1 MHRFHQF
8 LVIPLDLN
16 RAGAFVSDVSLME
29 KKVMRTK
36 NPNRRVLWAGLLL
49 ILAAF
54 TATAQE
60 FRGSLAGKITDPNG
74 AVVPGSKV
82 EIKNTETGIVSTVNT
97 GDDGAYSFPLLPPG
111 KYQLTVTRENFN
123 TAVRDGIEVRVAD
136 RLTLDVQLEIG
147 VTAMVTTVASA
158 LTLDTGTVNTG
169 TVVTGKQISEL
180 PLTEGTAY
188 QLATLAPGIAYTGN
202 PLFTGPTSNGNLAA
216 FRSNGATG
224 ANQIT
229 LDGSPNYAFDGGV
242 GFSPPSDAVQE
253 FKVQTNAFDAQQGYS
268 AGATVNVAVKSGT
281 NDIHGSAW
289 YFNRDRSRT
298 ANNFF
303 GNRSNQ
309 DRPIRTYHRFGGVIS
324 GPVVL
329 PGYNGKD
336 RTFFFASYER
346 LKDNIAEPQIF
357 TVPTDAMRRGDFSAL
372 IVNRNNINDG
382 ANTVIFNPFSG
393 TQSGSNVV
401 RTSFG
406 CPTSGAVPVNSTC
419 NIIPSN
425 LINPVAANLVK
436 FYPLPNIAGVGNGTQ
451 NNFFSN
457 QLRHQDYRGWL
468 ARIDHRLTANQS
480 IFGKYYHSF
489 NPEDRQDWAGVVNNF
504 PITQGFEYR
513 TNDGGNID
521 YTNAFNSNM
530 VFDIRVSL
538 NRFVQERRP
547 AELFDPAQLGFA
559 PASLAAMRGYQYFP
573 RIMIRN
579 LDATRPIRSTLGS
592 TRSDWNEGRVRPF
605 YMGSVQPTLTHVV
618 DNHTMKYGYD
628 FRVVRENFST
638 DAYKGGQFFFDGTF
652 TAPASNS
659 SSTLRNVF
667 GRDVAAFLLGIPTT
681 GSGGNASQ
689 IDNSINY
696 SVQSLYHG
704 FFFQD
709 DWRVSKNLTL
719 NLGLRYDLE
728 QGLTERYNRILRGF
742 DLGTP
747 SPINNQVRAAYT
759 TAFNANPGNFVVAPA
774 DFRVLGGYTFANDN
788 NRNVWEADRS
798 NFQPRIGASYSLN
811 EKTVVRAGFGMF
823 MAPFMI
829 ETPQQ
834 IGFAGTTPFVPSNN
848 NGLTFVATLTN
859 PFPQGLA
866 GVQPSFGSSLGL
878 LTGIGADVA
887 SSDAPIIGLLRK
899 NSKFA
904 RIVFGIQRE
913 LPGQIVVEANYIHA
927 NGYDLPVSRN
937 LNFVPRQFLGDTPAT
952 DTAANTFLSATIPN
966 PFRNL
971 VPGGSAFNTATT
983 ITRAQSML
991 AFPQF
996 TNLWTQE
1003 YNGTNR
1009 YNSLQVQVNKRFAT
1023 DLTLTST
1030 YTYSNLREKVNYLN
1044 PSDTL
1049 LEDRI
1054 SPFDRPHRFTFAG
1067 VYQLPIGRGR
1077 AWGNDMNRALNAVIG
1092 GWQLNGTYEWQSGEP
1107 FVLTAAN
1114 LYFPGDP
1121 STMTSRL
1128 GDGDGQGGKFGIDR
1142 SAFNAPGLV
1151 ALTGFGIRNVPT
1163 TLDNLRNQPFSV
1175 ANLSLTKNFNFGETK
1190 RLQIR
1195 AEALNAFNHP
1205 YFGAGIG
1212 LNPGTA
1218 AAPNAAFGIVTTQRN
1233 NPRDIQI
1240 GAKFVF

>member
-1 MHRFHQF
+1 MTT
-8 LVIPLDLN
+8 
-16 RAGAFVSDVSLME
+16 A
-29 KKVMRTK
+29 
-36 NPNRRVLWAGLLL
+36 NPNVRVFWAGLLL

-60 FRGSLAGKITDPNG
+60 FRGLVAGKITDPNA

-82 EIKNTETGIVSTVNT
+82 EIKNIETGIVSTVMT
-97 GDDGAYSFPLLPPG
+97 GEDGAYSFPLLPPG
-111 KYQLTVTRENFN
+111 KYQLTVTKENFN

-147 VTAMVTTVASA
+147 VTAMVTTVASG
-158 LTLDTGTVNTG
+158 LTLETGMVNTG

-216 FRSNGATG
+216 FKSNGATG

-253 FKVQTNAFDAQQGYS
+253 FKVQTNTFDAQQGYS
-268 AGATVNVAVKSGT
+268 AGATVNVAVKSGS
-281 NDIHGSAW
+281 NDLHGSAW

-298 ANNFF
+298 ANNFI
-303 GNRSNQ
+303 GNRANQ
-309 DRPIRTYHRFGGVIS
+309 ARPIRTYHRFGGVFS

-329 PGYNGKD
+329 PKFNGHD
-336 RTFFFASYER
+336 RTFFFVSYER
-346 LKDNIAEPQIF
+346 LRDNIAEPQIF
-357 TVPTDAMRRGDFSAL
+357 TVPTEAMRRGDFSAL
-372 IVNRNNINDG
+372 IVNRNNIANA

-393 TQSGSNVV
+393 VQSGSNVV

-406 CPTSGAVPVNSTC
+406 CPTSGALAANSTC
-419 NIIPSN
+419 NMIPSN
-425 LINPVAANLVK
+425 LINPVAANLIK
-436 FYPLPNIAGVGNGTQ
+436 YYPLPNIEGVANGTQ
-451 NNFFSN
+451 NNYFSN
-457 QLRHQDYRGWL
+457 QIRHQDYRGWL
-468 ARIDHRLTANQS
+468 TRIDHRISTNQS

-489 NPEDRQDWAGVVNNF
+489 NPEDRQDWAGEVNGF
-504 PITQGFEYR
+504 PITRGFEYR
-513 TNDGGNID
+513 TNDGGNLD
-521 YTNAFNSNM
+521 YTNAMTPNM
-530 VFDIRVSL
+530 VFDIRVSM

-547 AELFDPAQLGFA
+547 AELFDPATLGFA
-559 PASLAAMRGYQYFP
+559 AASSQAMRGYQYLP

-592 TRSDWNEGRVRPF
+592 TRSDWNEGRIRPF

-618 DNHTMKYGYD
+618 DNHSLRYGYD
-628 FRVVRENFST
+628 LRILRENFST

-696 SVQSLYHG
+696 SVQSIYHG
-704 FFFQD
+704 FFIQD
-709 DWRVSKNLTL
+709 DWRFSKKLTL
-719 NLGLRYDLE
+719 NLGLRYDIE
-728 QGLTERYNRILRGF
+728 QGLTERFNRILRGF

-747 SPINNQVRAAYT
+747 SPIEAQVRAAYT
-759 TAFNANPGNFVVAPA
+759 TSFNANPANFVVPPSQ
-774 DFRVLGGYTFANDN
+774 FHVLGGYTFANEN

-798 NFQPRIGASYSLN
+798 NIQPRVGASYQLN
-811 EKTVVRAGFGMF
+811 EKTVVRAGFGVF
-823 MAPFMI
+823 MAPFQI
-829 ETPQQ
+829 QTPQQ

-859 PFPQGLA
+859 PFPSGLS

-887 SSDAPIIGLLRK
+887 AQEAPIIGLLRK
-899 NSKFA
+899 NSKFV
-904 RIVFGIQRE
+904 RVVVGIQRE
-913 LPGQIVVEANYIHA
+913 LPGQIVVEANFIRA
-927 NGYDLPVSRN
+927 NGYNLPVSKN
-937 LNFVPRQFLGDTPAT
+937 LDFVPRQFLGDNPTT
-952 DTAANTFLSATIPN
+952 DAAANTFLSATIPN

-971 VPGGSAFNTATT
+971 VPGGSPFNTAQT
-983 ITRAQSML
+983 ITRAQSLL

-996 TNLWTQE
+996 TNLWVQQ
-1003 YNGTNR
+1003 YNGSNR
-1009 YNSLQVQVNKRFAT
+1009 YTSLQLQINKRFAT
-1023 DLTLTST
+1023 GVTMNAT
-1030 YTYSNLREKVNYLN
+1030 YTYSNLREKVGYLN
-1044 PSDTL
+1044 PIDTV

-1054 SPFDRPHRFTFAG
+1054 SEFDRPHRFTFAG
-1067 VYQLPIGRGR
+1067 VYELPIGRGR
-1077 AWGNDMNRALNAVIG
+1077 LVGNNMHRLLDAFIG

-1107 FVLTAAN
+1107 FLLTNN
-1114 LYFPGDP
+1114 LYFPGDV
-1121 STMTSRL
+1121 STIVSRL
-1128 GDGDGQGGKFGIDR
+1128 GEGDGQGGKFGIDR
-1142 SAFNAPGLV
+1142 SAIDAPGLV
-1151 ALTGFGIRNVPT
+1151 TLTAFGIRNVPT
-1163 TLDNLRNQPFSV
+1163 TLDNLRNQPYSV
-1175 ANLSLTKNFNFGETK
+1175 ANLSITKNFRMGET
-1190 RLQIR
+1190 RTFQIR

-1205 YFGAGIG
+1205 YFGAGMG

-1218 AAPNAAFGIVTTQRN
+1218 AAPNNAFGLVTTQRN
-1233 NPRDIQI
+1233 NPRDIQF

>member
-1 MHRFHQF
+1 MNIAH
-8 LVIPLDLN
+8 PN
-16 RAGAFVSDVSLME
+16 ARAF
-29 KKVMRTK
+29 
-36 NPNRRVLWAGLLL
+36 WAGLLL
-49 ILAAF
+49 LAFAF

-60 FRGSLAGKITDPNG
+60 FRGQLAGKITDPNG
-74 AVVPGSKV
+74 AVIPGSKV
-82 EIKNTETGIVSTVNT
+82 EIKNIQTGIVSTAMT
-97 GDDGAYSFPLLPPG
+97 GDDGSYSFQLLPPG
-111 KYQLTVTRENFN
+111 KYQLTVTKENFN

-136 RLTLDVQLEIG
+136 RLTLDVQMEIG
-147 VTAMVTTVASA
+147 VTAMVTTIASG
-158 LTLDTGTVNTG
+158 LTLETGMVNTG

-253 FKVQTNAFDAQQGYS
+253 FKVQTNTFDAQQGYS

-281 NDIHGSAW
+281 NNLHGSAW

-303 GNRSNQ
+303 GNAASQ
-309 DRPIRTYHRFGGVIS
+309 ARPIRTYHRFGGVFS

-329 PGYNGKD
+329 PKFNGRD
-336 RTFFFASYER
+336 RTFFFVSYER
-346 LKDNIAEPQIF
+346 LRDNVAEPQVF
-357 TVPTDAMRRGDFSAL
+357 TVPTEAMRRGDFSAL
-372 IVNRNNINDG
+372 IVNRNNIAAS

-393 TQSGSNVV
+393 VQSGSNVV

-406 CPTSGAVPVNSTC
+406 CPTSGAVAANSTC

-436 FYPLPNIAGVGNGTQ
+436 YYPLPNITGVASGTQ
-451 NNFFSN
+451 NNYFSN

-468 ARIDHRLTANQS
+468 TRIDHRISSTQS
-480 IFGKYYHSF
+480 IFAKYYHSF
-489 NPEDRQDWAGVVNNF
+489 NPEDRQDWAGVVNDF
-504 PITQGFEYR
+504 PITRGFEFR

-521 YTNAFNSNM
+521 YTNAFSSNT
-530 VFDIRVSL
+530 VFDIRMSL

-547 AELFDPAQLGFA
+547 AEPFDPATLGFA
-559 PASLAAMRGYQYFP
+559 PASLAAMRGYQYLP

-579 LDATRPIRSTLGS
+579 LDATRPIRSTLGA
-592 TRSDWNEGRVRPF
+592 TRSDWNEGRIRPF
-605 YMGSVQPTLTHVV
+605 YMGSIQPTLTQVI
-618 DNHTMKYGYD
+618 DNHSLRYGYD
-628 FRVVRENFST
+628 LRILRENFST

-667 GRDVAAFLLGIPTT
+667 GRDLAAFMLGIPTT

-696 SVQSLYHG
+696 SVQSIYHG
-704 FFFQD
+704 FFIQD
-709 DWRVSKNLTL
+709 DWRMTKKLTL
-719 NLGLRYDLE
+719 NLGLRYDIE
-728 QGLTERYNRILRGF
+728 QGLTERYDRILRGF

-747 SPINNQVRAAYT
+747 SPIEAQVRAAYT
-759 TAFNANPGNFVVAPA
+759 TSFNANPANFVVAPA
-774 DFRVLGGYTFANDN
+774 DFHVIGGYTFANGD

-798 NFQPRIGASYSLN
+798 NIQPRVGASYQLN
-811 EKTVVRAGFGMF
+811 EKTVLRAGFGVF
-823 MAPFMI
+823 MAPFQI

-859 PFPQGLA
+859 PYPNGLN
-866 GVQPSFGSSLGL
+866 GLQPSFGSGLGL

-887 SSDAPIIGLLRK
+887 ADTAPIIGLLRK
-899 NSKFA
+899 NSKFV
-904 RIVFGIQRE
+904 RVVVGIQRE
-913 LPGQIVVEANYIHA
+913 LPGQIVVEANFIRA
-927 NGYDLPVSRN
+927 NGYDLAVSKN
-937 LNFVPRQFLGDTPAT
+937 LNFVARQFLGDTPAT
-952 DTAANTFLSATIPN
+952 DAAANTFLTATIPN

-971 VPGGSAFNTATT
+971 VPGGSPFNTAST

-1003 YNGTNR
+1003 YNGSNR
-1009 YNSLQVQVNKRFAT
+1009 YNSLQLQINKRFAT
-1023 DLTLTST
+1023 GVTMNAT
-1030 YTYSNLREKVNYLN
+1030 YTYSNLREKVGYLN
-1044 PSDTL
+1044 PTDTV

-1054 SPFDRPHRFTFAG
+1054 SQFDRPHRFTFAG
-1067 VYQLPIGRGR
+1067 VYELPIGRGR
-1077 AWGNDMNRALNAVIG
+1077 LVGNSMNRVLDAFIG
-1092 GWQLNGTYEWQSGEP
+1092 GWQVNGTYEWQSGEP
-1107 FVLTAAN
+1107 FLLTNN
-1114 LYFPGDP
+1114 LYFPGDV
-1121 STMTSRL
+1121 STITSRL

-1142 SAFNAPGLV
+1142 SAIDAPGLV
-1151 ALTGFGIRNVPT
+1151 TLTAFGIRNVPT
-1163 TLDNLRNQPFSV
+1163 TLDNLRNQPYSV
-1175 ANLSLTKNFNFGETK
+1175 ANLSLTKNFKLGETK
-1190 RLQIR
+1190 TFQIR

-1205 YFGAGIG
+1205 YFGAGMG
-1212 LNPGTA
+1212 LNPGTT
-1218 AAPNAAFGIVTTQRN
+1218 AAPNNTFGLVTTQRN
-1233 NPRDIQI
+1233 NPRDIQF

>member
-1 MHRFHQF
+1 MNIAH
-8 LVIPLDLN
+8 PN
-16 RAGAFVSDVSLME
+16 ARAF
-29 KKVMRTK
+29 
-36 NPNRRVLWAGLLL
+36 WAGLLL
-49 ILAAF
+49 LAFAF

-60 FRGSLAGKITDPNG
+60 FRGQLAGKITDPNG
-74 AVVPGSKV
+74 AVIPGSKV
-82 EIKNTETGIVSTVNT
+82 EIKNIQTGIVSTAMT
-97 GDDGAYSFPLLPPG
+97 GDDGSYSFQLLPPG
-111 KYQLTVTRENFN
+111 KYQLTVTKENFN

-136 RLTLDVQLEIG
+136 RLTLDVQMEIG
-147 VTAMVTTVASA
+147 VTAMVTTIASG
-158 LTLDTGTVNTG
+158 LTLETGMVNTG

-253 FKVQTNAFDAQQGYS
+253 FKVQTNTFDAQQGYS

-281 NDIHGSAW
+281 NNLHGSTW

-303 GNRSNQ
+303 GNAASQ
-309 DRPIRTYHRFGGVIS
+309 ARPIRTYHRFGGVFS

-329 PGYNGKD
+329 PKFNGRD
-336 RTFFFASYER
+336 RTFFFVSYER
-346 LKDNIAEPQIF
+346 LRDNVAEPQVF
-357 TVPTDAMRRGDFSAL
+357 TVPTEAMRRGDFSAL
-372 IVNRNNINDG
+372 IVNRNNIAAS

-393 TQSGSNVV
+393 VQSGSNVV

-406 CPTSGAVPVNSTC
+406 CPTSGAVAANSTC

-436 FYPLPNIAGVGNGTQ
+436 YYPLPNITGVASGTQ
-451 NNFFSN
+451 NNYFSN

-468 ARIDHRLTANQS
+468 TRIDHRISSTQS
-480 IFGKYYHSF
+480 IFAKYYHSF
-489 NPEDRQDWAGVVNNF
+489 NPEDRQDWAGVVNDF
-504 PITQGFEYR
+504 PITRGFEFR

-521 YTNAFNSNM
+521 YTNAFSPNT
-530 VFDIRVSL
+530 VFDIRMSL

-547 AELFDPAQLGFA
+547 AEPFDPATLGFA
-559 PASLAAMRGYQYFP
+559 PASLAAMRGYQYLP

-579 LDATRPIRSTLGS
+579 LDATRPIRSTLGA
-592 TRSDWNEGRVRPF
+592 TRSDWNEGRIRPF
-605 YMGSVQPTLTHVV
+605 YMGSIQPTLTQVI
-618 DNHTMKYGYD
+618 DNHSLRYGYD
-628 FRVVRENFST
+628 LRILRENFST

-667 GRDVAAFLLGIPTT
+667 GRDLAAFMLGIPTT

-696 SVQSLYHG
+696 SVQSIYHG
-704 FFFQD
+704 FFIQD
-709 DWRVSKNLTL
+709 DWRMTKKLTL
-719 NLGLRYDLE
+719 NLGLRYDIE
-728 QGLTERYNRILRGF
+728 QGLTERYDRILRGF

-747 SPINNQVRAAYT
+747 SPIEAQVRAAYT
-759 TAFNANPGNFVVAPA
+759 TSFNANPANFVVAPA
-774 DFRVLGGYTFANDN
+774 DFHVIGGYTFANGE

-798 NFQPRIGASYSLN
+798 NIQPRVGASYQLN
-811 EKTVVRAGFGMF
+811 EKTVLRAGFGVF
-823 MAPFMI
+823 MAPFQI

-859 PFPQGLA
+859 PYPNGLN
-866 GVQPSFGSSLGL
+866 GLQPSFGSGLGL

-887 SSDAPIIGLLRK
+887 ADTAPIIGLLRK
-899 NSKFA
+899 NSKFV
-904 RIVFGIQRE
+904 RVVVGIQRE
-913 LPGQIVVEANYIHA
+913 LPGQIVVEANFIRA
-927 NGYDLPVSRN
+927 NGYDLAVSKN
-937 LNFVPRQFLGDTPAT
+937 LNFVARQFLGDTPAT
-952 DTAANTFLSATIPN
+952 DAAANTFLTATIPN

-971 VPGGSAFNTATT
+971 VPGGSPFNTAST

-1003 YNGTNR
+1003 YNGSNR
-1009 YNSLQVQVNKRFAT
+1009 YNSLQLQINKRFAT
-1023 DLTLTST
+1023 GVTMNAT
-1030 YTYSNLREKVNYLN
+1030 YTYSNLREKVGYLN
-1044 PSDTL
+1044 PSDTV

-1054 SPFDRPHRFTFAG
+1054 SQFDRPHRFTFAG
-1067 VYQLPIGRGR
+1067 VYELPIGRGR
-1077 AWGNDMNRALNAVIG
+1077 LVGNGMNRVLDAFIG
-1092 GWQLNGTYEWQSGEP
+1092 GWQVNGTYEWQSGEP
-1107 FVLTAAN
+1107 FLLTNN
-1114 LYFPGDP
+1114 LYFPGDVA
-1121 STMTSRL
+1121 TITSRL

-1142 SAFNAPGLV
+1142 SAIDAPGLV
-1151 ALTGFGIRNVPT
+1151 TLTAFGIRNVPT
-1163 TLDNLRNQPFSV
+1163 TLDNLRNQPYSV
-1175 ANLSLTKNFNFGETK
+1175 ANLSLTKNFKLGETK
-1190 RLQIR
+1190 TFQIR

-1205 YFGAGIG
+1205 YFGAGMG

-1218 AAPNAAFGIVTTQRN
+1218 AAPNNTFGLVTTQRN
-1233 NPRDIQI
+1233 NPRDIQF

>member
-1 MHRFHQF
+1 LF
-8 LVIPLDLN
+8 LIV
-16 RAGAFVSDVSLME
+16 
-29 KKVMRTK
+29 
-36 NPNRRVLWAGLLL
+36 
-49 ILAAF
+49 AAV
-54 TATAQE
+54 TASAQE

-82 EIKNTETGIVSTVNT
+82 EIKNTETGIVTSAVT
-97 GDDGAYSFPLLPPG
+97 GEDGSYSFALLPPG
-111 KYQLTVTRENFN
+111 KYQLTVTKENFN
-123 TAVRDGIEVRVAD
+123 TAVRDGIVVRVAD

-158 LTLDTGTVNTG
+158 LTLDTSNVNTG

-253 FKVQTNAFDAQQGYS
+253 FKVQTNTFDAQQGYS
-268 AGATVNVAVKSGT
+268 AGATVNVAVKSGA
-281 NDIHGSAW
+281 NDVHGSAW

-303 GNRSNQ
+303 GNAANQ
-309 DRPIRTYHRFGGVIS
+309 SRPIRTYHRFGGVVS

-329 PGYNGKD
+329 PKFNGRD
-336 RTFFFASYER
+336 RTFFLVSYER
-346 LKDNIAEPQIF
+346 LKDNIAEPQVF
-357 TVPTDAMRRGDFSAL
+357 TVPTAAMRRGDFSEL
-372 IVNRNNINDG
+372 IVNRNNIAAS

-393 TQSGSNVV
+393 VQSGSNVV

-406 CPTSGAVPVNSTC
+406 CPTSGALPANSTC

-425 LINPVAANLVK
+425 LINPVAANLIK
-436 FYPLPNIAGVGNGTQ
+436 YYPLPNIPGVGNGTQ

-457 QLRHQDYRGWL
+457 QLRHQNYRAWL
-468 ARIDHRLTANQS
+468 TRIDHRISANQS
-480 IFGKYYHSF
+480 IFAKYYHSF
-489 NPEDRQDWAGVVNNF
+489 NPEDRQDWAGVVNDF
-504 PITQGFEYR
+504 PITRGFEFR

-521 YTNAFNSNM
+521 YTNAFTSNF

-547 AELFDPAQLGFA
+547 AELFDPATLGFA
-559 PASLAAMRGYQYFP
+559 AASLAAMRGYQYLP

-579 LDATRPIRSTLGS
+579 LDATRPIRSTLGA

-605 YMGSVQPTLTHVV
+605 YMGSVQPTITQTF
-618 DNHTMKYGYD
+618 DQHTIKYGYD
-628 FRVVRENFST
+628 LRVLRENFST

-681 GSGGNASQ
+681 GSGSNTSQ

-696 SVQSLYHG
+696 SVQSVYHG
-704 FFFQD
+704 MFFQD
-709 DWRVSKNLTL
+709 DWRVSRKLTL
-719 NLGLRYDLE
+719 NLGLRYDIE

-747 SPINNQVRAAYT
+747 SPIETQVRAAYT
-759 TAFNANPGNFVVAPA
+759 TSFNANPSNFVVTPA
-774 DFRVLGGYTFANDN
+774 NFHVLGGYTFANEN

-798 NFQPRIGASYSLN
+798 NFQPRFGISYQLN
-811 EKTVVRAGFGMF
+811 EKTVVRAGFGIF
-823 MAPFMI
+823 MAPFQI

-859 PFPQGLA
+859 PFPNGLSA
-866 GVQPSFGSSLGL
+866 LQPSFGSSLGL

-887 SSDAPIIGLLRK
+887 SDAAPIITLQRK

-913 LPGQIVVEANYIHA
+913 LPGKMVVEANFIRA
-927 NGYDLPVSRN
+927 NGYNLAVSKN
-937 LNFVPRQFLGDTPAT
+937 LNFVPREFLGDNPTSDA
-952 DTAANTFLSATIPN
+952 AANTFLTATIPN

-971 VPGGSAFNTATT
+971 VPGGRPFNTATT
-983 ITRAQSML
+983 ITRAQSL
-991 AFPQF
+991 VQFPQF
-996 TNLWTQE
+996 TNLFIQQ
-1003 YNGTNR
+1003 YNGSNR
-1009 YNSLQVQVNKRFAT
+1009 YNSLQLQLDKRFAT
-1023 DLTLTST
+1023 DVTLTAT
-1030 YTYSNLREKVNYLN
+1030 YTYSNLREQLNYLN
-1044 PSDTL
+1044 PTDTV

-1067 VYQLPIGRGR
+1067 VYELPLGRGR
-1077 AWGNDMNRALNAVIG
+1077 MIGNNMNRVLDAFVG

-1107 FVLTAAN
+1107 FLLSGNN
-1114 LYFPGDP
+1114 LYFPGDV
-1121 STMTSRL
+1121 STIKSRL
-1128 GDGDGQGGKFGIDR
+1128 GQGNGQGGKFGIDV
-1142 SAFNAPGLV
+1142 SAIEAPGLV
-1151 ALTGFGIRNVPT
+1151 TLTAFGIRNVPT
-1163 TLDNLRNQPFSV
+1163 TIESLRNQPFSV
-1175 ANLSLTKNFNFGETK
+1175 ANISLTKNFKWGETRK
-1190 RLQIR
+1190 LQLR

-1233 NPRDIQI
+1233 NPRDIQF

>member
-1 MHRFHQF
+1 MTTAHSKGPVF
-8 LVIPLDLN
+8 L
-16 RAGAFVSDVSLME
+16 
-29 KKVMRTK
+29 
-36 NPNRRVLWAGLLL
+36 AGLVL
-49 ILAAF
+49 ILFAF

-60 FRGSLAGKITDPNG
+60 FRGMLAGKITDPNG
-74 AVVPGSKV
+74 AVIPGSKV
-82 EIKNTETGIVSTVNT
+82 EIKNIETGIVSSATT
-97 GDDGAYSFPLLPPG
+97 GEDGSYSFPLLPPG
-111 KYQLTVTRENFN
+111 KYQLTVTKENFN

-147 VTAMVTTVASA
+147 VTAMVTTIASG
-158 LTLDTGTVNTG
+158 LTLETGMVNTG

-216 FRSNGATG
+216 FKSNGATG

-253 FKVQTNAFDAQQGYS
+253 FKVQTNTFDAQQGYS

-281 NDIHGSAW
+281 NDLHGSAW

-303 GNRSNQ
+303 GNAANQ
-309 DRPIRTYHRFGGVIS
+309 ARPIRTYHRFGGVFS
-324 GPVVL
+324 GPVTL
-329 PGYNGKD
+329 PKVFNGRD
-336 RTFFFASYER
+336 RTFFFVSYER
-346 LKDNIAEPQIF
+346 LRDNIAEPQVF
-357 TVPTDAMRRGDFSAL
+357 TVPTEAMRRGDFSAL
-372 IVNRNNINDG
+372 IVNRNNIAAA

-406 CPTSGAVPVNSTC
+406 CPTSGALPANSTC

-425 LINPVAANLVK
+425 LINPVAANLIK
-436 FYPLPNIAGVGNGTQ
+436 YYPLPNIAGVGNGTQ
-451 NNFFSN
+451 NNYFSN
-457 QLRHQDYRGWL
+457 QIRHQDYRGWL
-468 ARIDHRLTANQS
+468 SRIDHRISANQS
-480 IFGKYYHSF
+480 IFAKYYHSF
-489 NPEDRQDWAGVVNNF
+489 NPEDRQDWAGEVNGF
-504 PITQGFEYR
+504 PITRGFEFR
-513 TNDGGNID
+513 TNDGGNVD
-521 YTNAFNSNM
+521 YTNAFNPNV

-547 AELFDPAQLGFA
+547 AEPFDPATLGFA
-559 PASLAAMRGYQYFP
+559 AASIAAMRGYQYLP

-579 LDATRPIRSTLGS
+579 LDATRPIRSTLGA
-592 TRSDWNEGRVRPF
+592 TRSDWNEGRIRPF
-605 YMGSVQPTLTHVV
+605 YMGSLQPTLTHVV
-618 DNHTMKYGYD
+618 DNHSLRYGYD
-628 FRVVRENFST
+628 FRVLRENFST

-681 GSGGNASQ
+681 GSGSNTSQ

-704 FFFQD
+704 FFIQD
-709 DWRVSKNLTL
+709 DWRFSKKLTL
-719 NLGLRYDLE
+719 NLGLRYDIE
-728 QGLTERYNRILRGF
+728 QGLTERYDRILRGF

-747 SPINNQVRAAYT
+747 SPIEAQVRAAYT
-759 TAFNANPGNFVVAPA
+759 TSFNANPANFVVTPA
-774 DFRVLGGYTFANDN
+774 NFHVLGGYTFANGD

-798 NFQPRIGASYSLN
+798 NIQPRVGASYQLN
-811 EKTVVRAGFGMF
+811 DRTVVRAGFGVF
-823 MAPFMI
+823 MAPFQI

-859 PFPQGLA
+859 PFPNGASGL
-866 GVQPSFGSSLGL
+866 QPSFGSSLGL

-887 SSDAPIIGLLRK
+887 ADTAPIIGLLRK
-899 NSKFA
+899 NSKFV
-904 RIVFGIQRE
+904 RVVLGIQRE
-913 LPGQIVVEANYIHA
+913 LPGQIVVEANFIRA
-927 NGYDLPVSRN
+927 NGYNLPVSKN
-937 LNFVPRQFLGDTPAT
+937 LNFVPREFLGDNPTT
-952 DTAANTFLSATIPN
+952 DAAANTFLTGTIPN

-971 VPGGSAFNTATT
+971 VPGGSPFNTAST
-983 ITRAQSML
+983 ITRAQSL
-991 AFPQF
+991 LVFPQF
-996 TNLWTQE
+996 TNLWVQQ
-1003 YNGTNR
+1003 YNGSNR
-1009 YNSLQVQVNKRFAT
+1009 YNSLQLQINKRFAT
-1023 DLTLTST
+1023 GVTMNAT
-1030 YTYSNLREKVNYLN
+1030 YTWSNLREKVGYLN
-1044 PSDTL
+1044 PTDTV

-1054 SPFDRPHRFTFAG
+1054 SQFDRPHRFTFAG
-1067 VYQLPIGRGR
+1067 VYELPIGRGR
-1077 AWGNDMNRALNAVIG
+1077 LLGNNMNRLLDTFIG

-1107 FVLTAAN
+1107 FLLTNN
-1114 LYFPGDP
+1114 LYFPGDV
-1121 STMTSRL
+1121 TTITSRL
-1128 GDGDGQGGKFGIDR
+1128 GEGDGQGGKFGIDR
-1142 SAFNAPGLV
+1142 SAIDAPGLV
-1151 ALTGFGIRNVPT
+1151 TLTAFGIRNVPT
-1163 TLDNLRNQPFSV
+1163 TLDNLRNQPYSV
-1175 ANLSLTKNFNFGETK
+1175 ANLSLTKNFKLGESKTF
-1190 RLQIR
+1190 QIR

-1205 YFGAGIG
+1205 YFGAGMG

-1218 AAPNAAFGIVTTQRN
+1218 AAPNTAFGLVTTQRN
-1233 NPRDIQI
+1233 NPRDIQF

>member
-1 MHRFHQF
+1 
-8 LVIPLDLN
+8 
-16 RAGAFVSDVSLME
+16 ME
-29 KKVMRTK
+29 KKVMTTA
-36 NPNRRVLWAGLLL
+36 NPNGRVFWAGLLL
-49 ILAAF
+49 LIAAF

-82 EIKNTETGIVSTVNT
+82 EIKNTETGIVAATTT
-97 GDDGAYSFPLLPPG
+97 GEDGSYNFALLPPG
-111 KYQLTVTRENFN
+111 KYQLTVTKENFN
-123 TAVRDGIEVRVAD
+123 TAVRDGVVVRVAD

-147 VTAMVTTVASA
+147 VTAMVTTVASG
-158 LTLDTGTVNTG
+158 LTLDTGNVNTG

-253 FKVQTNAFDAQQGYS
+253 FKVQTNTFDAQQGYS
-268 AGATVNVAVKSGT
+268 AGATVNVAVKSGA
-281 NDIHGSAW
+281 NDLHGSAW

-298 ANNFF
+298 GNNFF
-303 GNRSNQ
+303 GNASNQ
-309 DRPIRTYHRFGGVIS
+309 ARPIRTYHRFGGVFS
-324 GPVVL
+324 GPVV
-329 PGYNGKD
+329 KD
-336 RTFFFASYER
+336 RTFFFVSYER
-346 LKDNIAEPQIF
+346 LKDNIAEPQLF
-357 TVPTDAMRRGDFSAL
+357 TVPTDKMRRGDFSEL
-372 IVNRNNINDG
+372 IVNRTNIAAA

-393 TQSGSNVV
+393 VQSGSNVV
-401 RTSFG
+401 RSSFN
-406 CPTSGAVPVNSTC
+406 CPTSGALASNSTC
-419 NIIPSN
+419 NIIPTA
-425 LINPVAANLVK
+425 LINPVAANLIK

-457 QLRHQDYRGWL
+457 QLRHQNYRGWL
-468 ARIDHRLTANQS
+468 TRIDHRISSNQS

-489 NPEDRQDWAGVVNNF
+489 NPEDRQDWAGEVNGF
-504 PITQGFEYR
+504 PITRGFEYR
-513 TNDGGNID
+513 TNDGGNLD
-521 YTNAFNSNM
+521 YTNAVNPNF

-547 AELFDPAQLGFA
+547 AESFDPATLGFTA
-559 PASLAAMRGYQYFP
+559 ASLAAMRGYQYLP

-592 TRSDWNEGRVRPF
+592 TRSDWNEGRIRPF
-605 YMGSVQPTLTHVV
+605 YMGSIQPTITQSF
-618 DNHTMKYGYD
+618 DDHTLKYGYD

-638 DAYKGGQFFFDGTF
+638 DGYKGGQFFFDGTF

-659 SSTLRNVF
+659 NATLRNVF

-689 IDNSINY
+689 IDNAINY

-704 FFFQD
+704 IFIQD
-709 DWRVSKNLTL
+709 DWRVSRKLTL
-719 NLGLRYDLE
+719 NLGLRYDIE
-728 QGLTERYNRILRGF
+728 QGLTERFNRILRGF

-747 SPINNQVRAAYT
+747 SPIEAQARAAYT
-759 TAFNANPGNFVVAPA
+759 TAFNANPNNFVVPPS
-774 DFRVLGGYTFANDN
+774 DFHVLGGYTFADEN
-788 NRNVWEADRS
+788 NRNVWEADRA
-798 NFQPRIGASYSLN
+798 NFQPRVGVSFQLN
-811 EKTVVRAGFGMF
+811 EKTVVRAGFGIF
-823 MAPFMI
+823 MAPFQI
-829 ETPQQ
+829 EPPQQ

-859 PFPQGLA
+859 PFPNGLS
-866 GVQPSFGSSLGL
+866 GLQPSFGSSLGL

-887 SSDAPIIGLLRK
+887 SEATPIIGLLRK
-899 NSKFA
+899 NAKFA

-913 LPGQIVVEANYIHA
+913 LPGHIVVEANYIRA
-927 NGYDLPVSRN
+927 NGYDLAVSRN
-937 LNFVPRQFLGDTPAT
+937 LNFVPRQFLGADPVSDAT
-952 DTAANTFLSATIPN
+952 ANTFLSATITN

-971 VPGGSAFNTATT
+971 IPGGSAFNTATT

-991 AFPQF
+991 TYPQF
-996 TNLWTQE
+996 TNVWVQD
-1003 YNGTNR
+1003 YNGSNR
-1009 YNSLQVQVNKRFAT
+1009 YNSLQLQVDKRFVT
-1023 DLTLTST
+1023 DVSLTAT

-1044 PSDTL
+1044 PTDTL

-1054 SPFDRPHRFTFAG
+1054 SQFDRPHRFTFAG
-1067 VYQLPIGRGR
+1067 VYELPIGRGR
-1077 AWGNDMNRALNAVIG
+1077 RLGNDMNRLLNAFIG
-1092 GWQLNGTYEWQSGEP
+1092 GWQVNGTYEWQSGEP
-1107 FVLTAAN
+1107 FLLTNN
-1114 LYFPGDP
+1114 LYFPGDL
-1121 STMTSRL
+1121 STIRSRL
-1128 GDGDGQGGKFGIDR
+1128 GDGDGQGGKFGINR
-1142 SAFNAPGLV
+1142 SAIDAPGLV
-1151 ALTGFGIRNVPT
+1151 TLTAFGIRNVPT
-1163 TLDNLRNQPFSV
+1163 TLESLRNQPYSV
-1175 ANLSLTKNFNFGETK
+1175 ANLSLTKNFKMGETR

-1205 YFGAGIG
+1205 YFGAGMG
-1212 LNPGTA
+1212 LNPGTT
-1218 AAPNAAFGIVTTQRN
+1218 AAPNAAFGLVTTQRN
-1233 NPRDIQI
+1233 NPRDIQF

>member
-1 MHRFHQF
+1 MTTANSCGRI
-8 LVIPLDLN
+8 LL
-16 RAGAFVSDVSLME
+16 
-29 KKVMRTK
+29 
-36 NPNRRVLWAGLLL
+36 AGLLL
-49 ILAAF
+49 IFVVF

-60 FRGSLAGKITDPNG
+60 FRGSLTGKITDPHG

-82 EIKNTETGIVSTVNT
+82 DIKNVETGIVSSTTT
-97 GDDGAYSFPLLPPG
+97 GEDGAYSFPLLQPG
-111 KYQLTVTRENFN
+111 KYELTVTKENFN
-123 TAVRDGIEVRVAD
+123 TAVRDGIQVRVAD

-147 VTAMVTTVASA
+147 ITAMVTTVASG

-253 FKVQTNAFDAQQGYS
+253 FKVQTNTFDAQQGYS
-268 AGATVNVAVKSGT
+268 AGATVNVAVKSGS
-281 NDIHGSAW
+281 NNIHGSAW

-303 GNRSNQ
+303 GNASNQ
-309 DRPIRTYHRFGGVIS
+309 SRPIRTYHRFGGVFS
-324 GPVVL
+324 GPIAL
-329 PGYNGKD
+329 PKIYNGTD
-336 RTFFFASYER
+336 RTFFLVSYER

-357 TVPTDAMRRGDFSAL
+357 TVPTEAMRRGDFSAL
-372 IVNRNNINDG
+372 IVNRNNIAAA

-401 RTSFG
+401 RTSFN
-406 CPTSGAVPVNSTC
+406 CPTSGALAANSTC
-419 NIIPSN
+419 NIIPQG
-425 LINPVAANLVK
+425 LINPVAANLIK
-436 FYPLPNIAGVGNGTQ
+436 YYPLPNIAGVGNGTQ

-457 QLRHQDYRGWL
+457 QLRHQNYRAWL
-468 ARIDHRLTANQS
+468 TRIDHRISSSQS

-489 NPEDRQDWAGVVNNF
+489 NPEDRQDWAGVVNGF

-513 TNDGGNID
+513 TNDGGNVD
-521 YTNAFNSNM
+521 YTNMLSSNY

-547 AELFDPAQLGFA
+547 AEFFDPATLGFA
-559 PASLAAMRGYQYFP
+559 PASLAAMRGYQYLP

-579 LDATRPIRSTLGS
+579 LDATRPIRSTLGA
-592 TRSDWNEGRVRPF
+592 TRSDWNEGRIRPF
-605 YMGSVQPTLTHVV
+605 YMGSIQPTLTQVV
-618 DNHTMKYGYD
+618 DNHTLKYGYD

-638 DAYKGGQFFFDGTF
+638 DGYKGGQFFFDGTF

-667 GRDVAAFLLGIPTT
+667 GRDIAAFLLGIPTT

-704 FFFQD
+704 IFFQD
-709 DWRVSKNLTL
+709 DWRATRKLTL
-719 NLGLRYDLE
+719 NLGLRFDLE

-742 DLGTP
+742 DLGSP
-747 SPINNQVRAAYT
+747 SPIEAQARAAYT
-759 TAFNANPGNFVVAPA
+759 TSFNANPANFVVTPA
-774 DFRVLGGYTFANDN
+774 NFHVLGGYTFADEN

-798 NFQPRIGASYSLN
+798 NFQPRVGASYQLT
-811 EKTVVRAGFGMF
+811 EKTVVRAGFGIF
-823 MAPFMI
+823 MAPYQI

-859 PFPQGLA
+859 PFPTGVTGL
-866 GVQPSFGSSLGL
+866 QPSFGSSLGL
-878 LTGIGADVA
+878 LTGLGADVA
-887 SSDAPIIGLLRK
+887 GSDAPIVGLLRK

-904 RIVFGIQRE
+904 RIVLGIQRE
-913 LPGQIVVEANYIHA
+913 LPGQMVVEANFIRA
-927 NGYDLPVSRN
+927 TGYDLAVSKN
-937 LNFVPRQFLGDTPAT
+937 LNVVPRQFLGDNPTTDAT
-952 DTAANTFLSATIPN
+952 ANTFLSATIPN

-971 VPGGSAFNTATT
+971 VPGGSPLNTAST
-983 ITRAQSML
+983 ITRGQSL
-991 AFPQF
+991 FPYPQF
-996 TNLWTQE
+996 NGLWVQE

-1009 YNSLQVQVNKRFAT
+1009 YQALQLQIDKRFARDMSFT
-1023 DLTLTST
+1023 AT
-1030 YTYSNLREKVNYLN
+1030 YTYSNLREKTGYLN
-1044 PSDTL
+1044 PGDTV

-1054 SPFDRPHRFTFAG
+1054 SQFDRPHRFTFAG
-1067 VYQLPIGRGR
+1067 VYELPIGRGR
-1077 AWGNDMNRALNAVIG
+1077 MFGNNMNRVLNLVIG

-1107 FVLTAAN
+1107 FVLSNN
-1114 LYFPGDP
+1114 LFFPGDP
-1121 STMTSRL
+1121 STITSRL

-1142 SAFNAPGLV
+1142 SAIDAPGLV
-1151 ALTGFGIRNVPT
+1151 TLTSSGIRNVPT
-1163 TLDNLRNQPFSV
+1163 TLDNLRNQPYSV
-1175 ANLSLTKNFNFGETK
+1175 ANLSLTKNFRWGEG
-1190 RLQIR
+1190 RRIQIR

-1205 YFGAGIG
+1205 YFGSGIG

-1218 AAPNAAFGIVTTQRN
+1218 AAPNAAFGLVTTQRN
-1233 NPRDIQI
+1233 NPRDIQF

>member
-1 MHRFHQF
+1 MTT
-8 LVIPLDLN
+8 
-16 RAGAFVSDVSLME
+16 A
-29 KKVMRTK
+29 
-36 NPNRRVLWAGLLL
+36 NPNGRVFWAGLLL
-49 ILAAF
+49 IVVAF

-82 EIKNTETGIVSTVNT
+82 EIKNVETGIVSNT
-97 GDDGAYSFPLLPPG
+97 TTGEDGTYSFALLPPG
-111 KYQLTVTRENFN
+111 KYQLTVTKENFN
-123 TAVRDGIEVRVAD
+123 TAVRDGIQVRVAD

-147 VTAMVTTVASA
+147 VTAMVTTVASG

-180 PLTEGTAY
+180 PLTEGSAY

-253 FKVQTNAFDAQQGYS
+253 FKVQTNTFDAQQGYS

-281 NDIHGSAW
+281 NDIHGSGW

-303 GNRSNQ
+303 GNAANQ
-309 DRPIRTYHRFGGVIS
+309 ARPIRTYHRFGGVFT
-324 GPVVL
+324 GPVSL
-329 PGYNGKD
+329 PKIYNGRD
-336 RTFFFASYER
+336 HTFFLLSYER
-346 LKDNIAEPQIF
+346 LKDNVAEPQVF
-357 TVPTDAMRRGDFSAL
+357 TVPTEAMRRGDFSAL
-372 IVNRNNINDG
+372 IVNRNNIANS

-393 TQSGSNVV
+393 VQSGSNVV
-401 RTSFG
+401 RSSFN
-406 CPTSGAVPVNSTC
+406 CPTSGALPANSQC

-425 LINPVAANLVK
+425 LINPVAANLIK
-436 FYPLPNIAGVGNGTQ
+436 YYPLPNIAGVGNGTQ

-457 QLRHQDYRGWL
+457 QLRHQNYRAWL
-468 ARIDHRLTANQS
+468 TRIDHRISDNQS

-489 NPEDRQDWAGVVNNF
+489 NPEDRQDWAGVVNDF
-504 PITQGFEYR
+504 PITRGFEYR
-513 TNDGGNID
+513 TNDGGNVD
-521 YTNAFNSNM
+521 YTNTISSNL

-547 AELFDPAQLGFA
+547 AELFDPATLGFA
-559 PASLAAMRGYQYFP
+559 SASLAAMRGYQYLP

-592 TRSDWNEGRVRPF
+592 TRSDWNEGRIRPF
-605 YMGSVQPTLTHVV
+605 YMGSIQPTFTQVV
-618 DNHTMKYGYD
+618 DNHTLKYGYD

-667 GRDVAAFLLGIPTT
+667 GRDVAAFLLGVPTT

-704 FFFQD
+704 MFFQD
-709 DWRVSKNLTL
+709 DWRVTRNLTL
-719 NLGLRYDLE
+719 NLGLRYDIE
-728 QGLTERYNRILRGF
+728 QGLTERFNRILRGF
-742 DLGTP
+742 DFGTP
-747 SPINNQVRAAYT
+747 SPIEPQVRAAYT
-759 TAFNANPGNFVVAPA
+759 TAFNANPSNFVVTPA
-774 DFRVLGGYTFANDN
+774 NFHVLGGYTFANEN

-798 NFQPRIGASYSLN
+798 NFQPRVGLSYQLN
-811 EKTVVRAGFGMF
+811 EKTVLRAGFGIF
-823 MAPFMI
+823 MAPFQI

-848 NGLTFVATLTN
+848 NGLTIANTLTN
-859 PFPQGLA
+859 PFPNGLSS
-866 GVQPSFGSSLGL
+866 VQPSFGSSLGL
-878 LTGIGADVA
+878 LTGIGADVGA
-887 SSDAPIIGLLRK
+887 DTAPIVGLLRK

-904 RIVFGIQRE
+904 RFVFGIQRE
-913 LPGQIVVEANYIHA
+913 LPGRIVVEANFIRA
-927 NGYDLPVSRN
+927 TGYDLPVSKD
-937 LNFVPRQFLGDTPAT
+937 LNFVPRQFVGTEPVS
-952 DTAANTFLSATIPN
+952 DTAANTFLTGTIPN

-971 VPGGSAFNTATT
+971 VPGGSAFNTAST
-983 ITRAQSML
+983 ITRAQSL
-991 AFPQF
+991 LQFPQF
-996 TNLWTQE
+996 THLWLQE

-1009 YNSLQVQVNKRFAT
+1009 YHSLQMQIDKRFAT
-1023 DLTLTST
+1023 DVTLTAT
-1030 YTYSNLREKVNYLN
+1030 YTYSNLREKVGYLN
-1044 PSDTL
+1044 PGDIV

-1067 VYQLPIGRGR
+1067 VYELPVGRGR
-1077 AWGNDMNRALNAVIG
+1077 KFGNNMNRVLDGFVG
-1092 GWQLNGTYEWQSGEP
+1092 GWQINGTYEWQSGEP
-1107 FVLTAAN
+1107 FLLTGNN
-1114 LYFPGDP
+1114 LYFPGDVN
-1121 STMTSRL
+1121 TITSRL
-1128 GDGDGQGGKFGIDR
+1128 GDGDGQGGKFGINR
-1142 SAFNAPGLV
+1142 SAIDAPGLV
-1151 ALTGFGIRNVPT
+1151 TLTAFSLRNVPT
-1163 TLDNLRNQPFSV
+1163 TLDSLRNQPYSV
-1175 ANLSLTKNFNFGETK
+1175 ANLSVTKNFRMGESR
-1190 RLQIR
+1190 RLQLR

-1205 YFGAGIG
+1205 YFGAGMG

-1218 AAPNAAFGIVTTQRN
+1218 AAPNASFGLVTTQRN
-1233 NPRDIQI
+1233 NPRDIQF

>member
-1 MHRFHQF
+1 MNIAH
-8 LVIPLDLN
+8 
-16 RAGAFVSDVSLME
+16 
-29 KKVMRTK
+29 
-36 NPNRRVLWAGLLL
+36 PNARVFWAGLLL
-49 ILAAF
+49 LAFAF

-60 FRGSLAGKITDPNG
+60 FRGQLAGKITDPNG
-74 AVVPGSKV
+74 AVIPGSKV
-82 EIKNTETGIVSTVNT
+82 EIKNIQTGIVSTAMT
-97 GDDGAYSFPLLPPG
+97 GDDGSYSFQLLPPG
-111 KYQLTVTRENFN
+111 KYQLTVTKENFN

-136 RLTLDVQLEIG
+136 RLTLDVQMEIG
-147 VTAMVTTVASA
+147 VTAMVTTIASG
-158 LTLDTGTVNTG
+158 LTLETGMVNTG

-253 FKVQTNAFDAQQGYS
+253 FKVQTNTFDAQQGYS

-281 NDIHGSAW
+281 NNLHGSAW

-303 GNRSNQ
+303 GNAANQ
-309 DRPIRTYHRFGGVIS
+309 ARPIRTYHRFGGVFS

-329 PGYNGKD
+329 PKFNGRD
-336 RTFFFASYER
+336 RTFFFVSYER
-346 LKDNIAEPQIF
+346 LRDNVAEPQVF
-357 TVPTDAMRRGDFSAL
+357 TVPTEAMRRGDFSAL
-372 IVNRNNINDG
+372 IVNRNNIAAS

-393 TQSGSNVV
+393 VQSGSNVV

-406 CPTSGAVPVNSTC
+406 CPTSGAVAANSTC

-436 FYPLPNIAGVGNGTQ
+436 YYPLPNITGVASGTQ
-451 NNFFSN
+451 NNYFSN

-468 ARIDHRLTANQS
+468 TRIDHRISSTQS
-480 IFGKYYHSF
+480 IFAKYYHSF
-489 NPEDRQDWAGVVNNF
+489 NPEDRQDWAGVVNDF
-504 PITQGFEYR
+504 PITRGFEFR

-521 YTNAFNSNM
+521 YTNAFSSNT
-530 VFDIRVSL
+530 VFDIRMSL

-547 AELFDPAQLGFA
+547 AEPFDPATLGFA
-559 PASLAAMRGYQYFP
+559 PASLAAMRGYQYLP

-579 LDATRPIRSTLGS
+579 LDATRPIRSTLGA
-592 TRSDWNEGRVRPF
+592 TRSDWNEGRIRPF
-605 YMGSVQPTLTHVV
+605 YMGSIQPTLTQVI
-618 DNHTMKYGYD
+618 DNHSLRYGYD
-628 FRVVRENFST
+628 LRILRENFST

-667 GRDVAAFLLGIPTT
+667 GRDLAAFMLGIPTT

-696 SVQSLYHG
+696 SVQSIYHG
-704 FFFQD
+704 FFIQD
-709 DWRVSKNLTL
+709 DWRMTKKLTL
-719 NLGLRYDLE
+719 NLGLRYDIE
-728 QGLTERYNRILRGF
+728 QGLTERYDRILRGF

-747 SPINNQVRAAYT
+747 SPIEAQVRAAYT
-759 TAFNANPGNFVVAPA
+759 TSFNANPANFVVAPA
-774 DFRVLGGYTFANDN
+774 DFHVIGGYTFANGD

-798 NFQPRIGASYSLN
+798 NIQPRVGASYQLN
-811 EKTVVRAGFGMF
+811 EKTVLRAGFGVF
-823 MAPFMI
+823 MAPFQI

-859 PFPQGLA
+859 PYPNGLN
-866 GVQPSFGSSLGL
+866 GLQPSFGSGLGL

-887 SSDAPIIGLLRK
+887 ADTAPIIGLLRK
-899 NSKFA
+899 NSKFV
-904 RIVFGIQRE
+904 RVVVGIQRE
-913 LPGQIVVEANYIHA
+913 LPGQIVVEANFIRA
-927 NGYDLPVSRN
+927 NGYDLAVSKN
-937 LNFVPRQFLGDTPAT
+937 LNFVARQFLGDTPAT
-952 DTAANTFLSATIPN
+952 DAAANTFLTATIPN

-971 VPGGSAFNTATT
+971 VPGGSPFNTAST

-1003 YNGTNR
+1003 YNGSNR
-1009 YNSLQVQVNKRFAT
+1009 YNSLQLQINKRFAT
-1023 DLTLTST
+1023 GVTMNAT
-1030 YTYSNLREKVNYLN
+1030 YTYSNLREKVGYLN
-1044 PSDTL
+1044 PSDTV

-1054 SPFDRPHRFTFAG
+1054 SQFDRPHRFTFAG
-1067 VYQLPIGRGR
+1067 VYELPIGRGR
-1077 AWGNDMNRALNAVIG
+1077 LVGNSMNRVLDAFIG
-1092 GWQLNGTYEWQSGEP
+1092 GWQVNGTYEWQSGEP
-1107 FVLTAAN
+1107 FLLTNN
-1114 LYFPGDP
+1114 LYFPGDV
-1121 STMTSRL
+1121 STITSRL

-1142 SAFNAPGLV
+1142 SAIDAPGLV
-1151 ALTGFGIRNVPT
+1151 TLTAFGIRNVPT
-1163 TLDNLRNQPFSV
+1163 TLDNLRNQPYSV
-1175 ANLSLTKNFNFGETK
+1175 ANLSLTKNFKLGETK
-1190 RLQIR
+1190 TFQIR

-1205 YFGAGIG
+1205 YFGAGMG

-1218 AAPNAAFGIVTTQRN
+1218 AAPNNTFGLVTTQRN
-1233 NPRDIQI
+1233 NPRDIQF

>member
-1 MHRFHQF
+1 MTT
-8 LVIPLDLN
+8 
-16 RAGAFVSDVSLME
+16 A
-29 KKVMRTK
+29 
-36 NPNRRVLWAGLLL
+36 NPNGRVFWAGLLL

-54 TATAQE
+54 TVTAQE

-74 AVVPGSKV
+74 SVVPGSKV
-82 EIKNTETGIVSTVNT
+82 EIKNTQTGIVSNATT
-97 GDDGAYSFPLLPPG
+97 GDDGAYSFSLLPPG
-111 KYQLTVTRENFN
+111 KYQLTVTKENFN

-136 RLTLDVQLEIG
+136 KLTLDVQLEIG

-158 LTLDTGTVNTG
+158 LTLETGMVNTG
-169 TVVTGKQISEL
+169 SVVTGRQISEL

-188 QLATLAPGIAYTGN
+188 QLATLAPGIAYIGN
-202 PLFTGPTSNGNLAA
+202 PLFTGPTSNANLAA
-216 FRSNGATG
+216 FRSNGSTG

-253 FKVQTNAFDAQQGYS
+253 FKVQTITFDAQQGYT

-281 NDIHGSAW
+281 NDLHGSGW

-309 DRPIRTYHRFGGVIS
+309 ARPIRTYHRFGGVVS
-324 GPVVL
+324 GPVVM
-329 PGYNGKD
+329 PKVFNGRD
-336 RTFFFASYER
+336 RTFFLVSYER

-357 TVPTDAMRRGDFSAL
+357 TVPTEAMRRGDFSAL
-372 IVNRNNINDG
+372 IGNRNNIAAS

-393 TQSGSNVV
+393 TQSGNNVV

-406 CPTSGAVPVNSTC
+406 CPTSGAVAANSTC

-425 LINPVAANLVK
+425 LINPVAANLIK
-436 FYPLPNIAGVGNGTQ
+436 FYPLPNITGVGNGTQ

-457 QLRHQDYRGWL
+457 QLRHQNYRGWL
-468 ARIDHRLTANQS
+468 TRIDHRISANQS

-489 NPEDRQDWAGVVNNF
+489 NPEDRQDWAGEVNGF
-504 PITQGFEYR
+504 PITRGFEFR

-521 YTNAFNSNM
+521 YTNAINSNFI
-530 VFDIRVSL
+530 FDLRMSL
-538 NRFVQERRP
+538 SRFVQERRP
-547 AELFDPAQLGFA
+547 AELFDPATLGFA
-559 PASLAAMRGYQYFP
+559 APSLAAMRGHMYLP

-592 TRSDWNEGRVRPF
+592 TRSDWNEGRIRPF
-605 YMGSVQPTLTHVV
+605 YMGSVQPTITQVV
-618 DNHTMKYGYD
+618 GDHSLKYGYD
-628 FRVVRENFST
+628 FRVLRENFST

-667 GRDVAAFLLGIPTT
+667 GRDLAAFLLGIPTT

-696 SVQSLYHG
+696 SVQSIYHG

-709 DWRVSKNLTL
+709 DWRVSRKLTL

-728 QGLTERYNRILRGF
+728 QGLTERFNRILRSF
-742 DLGTP
+742 DFSTP
-747 SPINNQVRAAYT
+747 SPIEAQVRAAYT
-759 TAFNANPGNFVVAPA
+759 TAFNANPANFVVPPSE
-774 DFRVLGGYTFANDN
+774 FHVLGGYTFANEN

-798 NFQPRIGASYSLN
+798 NFQPRIGASYQLT
-811 EKTVVRAGFGMF
+811 EKTVIRGGFGIF
-823 MAPFMI
+823 MAPFQI

-834 IGFAGTTPFVPSNN
+834 IGFAGNTPFVPSNN

-859 PFPQGLA
+859 PFPNGLS

-887 SSDAPIIGLLRK
+887 ADTLPIIGLQRK

-904 RIVFGIQRE
+904 RFIAGIQRE
-913 LPGQIVVEANYIHA
+913 LPGQIVIEANFIHSR
-927 NGYDLPVSRN
+927 GYDLAVSKD
-937 LNFVPRQFLGDTPAT
+937 LNFVPRSFLGNTPAT
-952 DTAANTFLSATIPN
+952 DIASNTFLTGTIPN

-983 ITRAQSML
+983 ITRAQSLL

-996 TNLWTQE
+996 THLWTQE
-1003 YNGTNR
+1003 YNGSNR
-1009 YNSLQVQVNKRFAT
+1009 YNSLQLQINKRFAT
-1023 DLTLTST
+1023 DVMLNAT

-1044 PSDTL
+1044 PSDTE

-1054 SPFDRPHRFTFAG
+1054 SQFDRPHRFTLSG
-1067 VYQLPIGRGR
+1067 VYELPIGRGR
-1077 AWGNDMNRALNAVIG
+1077 SVGNNMNRWLDAFIG

-1107 FVLTAAN
+1107 FLLTAAN
-1114 LYFPGDP
+1114 LFFPGDL
-1121 STMTSRL
+1121 STIVSRL

-1142 SAFNAPGLV
+1142 SAIVAPGLV
-1151 ALTGFGIRNVPT
+1151 ALTVFGIRNVPT
-1163 TLDNLRNQPFSV
+1163 TLESLRNQPFSV
-1175 ANLSLTKNFNFGETK
+1175 ANLSVTKNFKMGESR
-1190 RLQIR
+1190 RLQLR

-1205 YFGAGIG
+1205 YFGAGMG

-1218 AAPNAAFGIVTTQRN
+1218 AAPNAAFGLVTTQRN
-1233 NPRDIQI
+1233 NPRDIQF
-1240 GAKFVF
+1240 GAKFIF

>member
-1 MHRFHQF
+1 MTT
-8 LVIPLDLN
+8 
-16 RAGAFVSDVSLME
+16 A
-29 KKVMRTK
+29 
-36 NPNRRVLWAGLLL
+36 NPNGRVFWAGLLL
-49 ILAAF
+49 ILATF
-54 TATAQE
+54 TATGQE
-60 FRGSLAGKITDPNG
+60 FRGLVAGKITDPNG
-74 AVVPGSKV
+74 AVVPGCKV
-82 EIKNTETGIVSTVNT
+82 EIKNIETGIVSTATT
-97 GDDGAYSFPLLPPG
+97 GEDGAYSFPLLPPG
-111 KYQLTVTRENFN
+111 KYALTVTKENFN
-123 TAVRDGIEVRVAD
+123 TAVRDGIQVRVAD

-147 VTAMVTTVASA
+147 VTAMVTTVASG
-158 LTLDTGTVNTG
+158 LTLETGMVNTG

-253 FKVQTNAFDAQQGYS
+253 FKVQTNTFDAQQGYS
-268 AGATVNVAVKSGT
+268 AGATVNVAVKSGA
-281 NDIHGSAW
+281 NDLHGSAW

-303 GNRSNQ
+303 GNRANQ
-309 DRPIRTYHRFGGVIS
+309 ARPIRTYHRYGGVFS

-329 PGYNGKD
+329 PKFSGRD
-336 RTFFFASYER
+336 RTFFFVSYER

-357 TVPTDAMRRGDFSAL
+357 TVPTEAMRRGDFSAL
-372 IVNRNNINDG
+372 IVNRNNIANAG
-382 ANTVIFNPFSG
+382 NTVIFNPFSG
-393 TQSGSNVV
+393 VQSGSNVV
-401 RTSFG
+401 RSSFG
-406 CPTSGAVPVNSTC
+406 CPTSGALPSNSTC

-425 LINPVAANLVK
+425 LINPVAGNLIK
-436 FYPLPNIAGVGNGTQ
+436 YYPLPNIEGVASGTQ
-451 NNFFSN
+451 NNYFSN
-457 QLRHQDYRGWL
+457 QIRHQDYRGWL
-468 ARIDHRLTANQS
+468 TRIDHRISENQS

-489 NPEDRQDWAGVVNNF
+489 NPEDRQDWAGVVNGF

-547 AELFDPAQLGFA
+547 AELFDPATLGFA
-559 PASLAAMRGYQYFP
+559 AASVQAMRGYQYLP

-605 YMGSVQPTLTHVV
+605 YMGSIQPTLTQVV
-618 DNHTMKYGYD
+618 DNHSLRYGYD
-628 FRVVRENFST
+628 LRILRENFST

-659 SSTLRNVF
+659 SSTLRNAF
-667 GRDVAAFLLGIPTT
+667 GRDVAAFLLGVPVT

-696 SVQSLYHG
+696 SVQSIYHG
-704 FFFQD
+704 FFIQD
-709 DWRVSKNLTL
+709 DWRISKNLTL
-719 NLGLRYDLE
+719 NLGLRYDIE
-728 QGLTERYNRILRGF
+728 QGTTERFNRILRGF

-747 SPINNQVRAAYT
+747 SPIEPQVRAAYT
-759 TAFNANPGNFVVAPA
+759 TSFNANPANFVVPPSQ
-774 DFRVLGGYTFANDN
+774 FHVLGGYTFADEN

-798 NFQPRIGASYSLN
+798 NIQPRAGMSYSLN
-811 EKTVVRAGFGMF
+811 EKTVVRAGFGVF
-823 MAPFMI
+823 MAPFQI
-829 ETPQQ
+829 QTPQQ

-859 PFPQGLA
+859 PFPAGA
-866 GVQPSFGSSLGL
+866 SGVQPSFGSSLGL

-887 SSDAPIIGLLRK
+887 ASDAPIVGLLRK
-899 NSKFA
+899 NSKFV
-904 RIVFGIQRE
+904 RVVVGIQRE
-913 LPGQIVVEANYIHA
+913 LPGQIVVEANFIRA
-927 NGYDLPVSRN
+927 NGYNLPVSKN
-937 LNFVPRQFLGDTPAT
+937 LDFVPRSFLGDNPTT
-952 DTAANTFLSATIPN
+952 DAAANTFLSATIPN

-983 ITRAQSML
+983 ITRAQSLL
-991 AFPQF
+991 AYPQF
-996 TNLWTQE
+996 TNLWVQQ
-1003 YNGTNR
+1003 YNGSNR
-1009 YNSLQVQVNKRFAT
+1009 YNSLQLQINKRFAT
-1023 DLTLTST
+1023 GVTMNAT
-1030 YTYSNLREKVNYLN
+1030 YTYSNLREKIGYLN
-1044 PSDTL
+1044 PTDTV

-1054 SPFDRPHRFTFAG
+1054 SEFDRPHRFTFAG
-1067 VYQLPIGRGR
+1067 VYELPIGRGR
-1077 AWGNDMNRALNAVIG
+1077 LVGNNMNRVLDAFIG

-1107 FVLTAAN
+1107 FVLTNN
-1114 LYFPGDP
+1114 LYFPGDV
-1121 STMTSRL
+1121 STITSRL
-1128 GDGDGQGGKFGIDR
+1128 GNGDGQGGKFGIDR
-1142 SAFNAPGLV
+1142 SAIDAPGLV
-1151 ALTGFGIRNVPT
+1151 TLTAFGIRNVPT
-1163 TLDNLRNQPFSV
+1163 TLDNLRNQPYSV
-1175 ANLSLTKNFNFGETK
+1175 ANLSITKNFKFGETR

-1205 YFGAGIG
+1205 YFGAGMG

-1218 AAPNAAFGIVTTQRN
+1218 AAPNNAFGLVTTQRN
-1233 NPRDIQI
+1233 NPRDIQF
-1240 GAKFVF
+1240 GAKFTF

>member
-1 MHRFHQF
+1 ME
-8 LVIPLDLN
+8 IK
-16 RAGAFVSDVSLME
+16 LM
-29 KKVMRTK
+29 TTA
-36 NPNRRVLWAGLLL
+36 NPNSRVFWAGLLL
-49 ILAAF
+49 ILVAF

-60 FRGSLAGKITDPNG
+60 FRGLVAGKITDPNG

-82 EIKNTETGIVSTVNT
+82 EIKNVETGIVSSAVT
-97 GDDGAYSFPLLPPG
+97 GEDGAYSFPLLPPG
-111 KYQLTVTRENFN
+111 KYQLTVTKENFN
-123 TAVRDGIEVRVAD
+123 TAVREGVEVRVAD

-147 VTAMVTTVASA
+147 VTAMVTTIASG
-158 LTLDTGTVNTG
+158 LTLETGMVNTG

-253 FKVQTNAFDAQQGYS
+253 FKVQTNTFDAQQGYS
-268 AGATVNVAVKSGT
+268 AGATVNVAVKSGS
-281 NDIHGSAW
+281 NDLHGSAW

-303 GNRSNQ
+303 GNRNNQ
-309 DRPIRTYHRFGGVIS
+309 ARPIRTYHRFGGVFS

-329 PGYNGKD
+329 PKFNGRD
-336 RTFFFASYER
+336 RTFFFVSYER

-357 TVPTDAMRRGDFSAL
+357 TVPTEAMRRGDFSAL
-372 IVNRNNINDG
+372 IVNRNNIANA

-393 TQSGSNVV
+393 TQSGNNVV

-406 CPTSGAVPVNSTC
+406 CPTSGALPSNSTC
-419 NIIPSN
+419 NIIPAQF
-425 LINPVAANLVK
+425 INPVAANLIK
-436 FYPLPNIAGVGNGTQ
+436 YYPLPNIPGVANGTQ

-457 QLRHQDYRGWL
+457 QIRSQDYRGWL
-468 ARIDHRLTANQS
+468 ARVDHRISANQS

-489 NPEDRQDWAGVVNNF
+489 NPEDRQDWAGVVNDF
-504 PITQGFEYR
+504 PITRGFEFR
-513 TNDGGNID
+513 TNDGGNIN
-521 YTNAFNSNM
+521 YTNAVSPNV

-547 AELFDPAQLGFA
+547 AESFDPATLGFA
-559 PASLAAMRGYQYFP
+559 AASLQAMRGYQYLP

-592 TRSDWNEGRVRPF
+592 TRSDWNEGRIRPF
-605 YMGSVQPTLTHVV
+605 YMGSVQPTLTQVV
-618 DNHTMKYGYD
+618 DNHSVRYGYD
-628 FRVVRENFST
+628 LRILRENFST

-659 SSTLRNVF
+659 NANLRNAF
-667 GRDVAAFLLGIPTT
+667 GRDIAAFLLGVPVT

-696 SVQSLYHG
+696 SVQSVYHG
-704 FFFQD
+704 FFIHD
-709 DWRVSKNLTL
+709 DWRITNNLTL

-728 QGLTERYNRILRGF
+728 QGITERFNRILRGF

-747 SPINNQVRAAYT
+747 SPIEAQVRAAYT
-759 TAFNANPGNFVVAPA
+759 TAFNANPANFVVPPSQ
-774 DFRVLGGYTFANDN
+774 FHVLGGYTFADEN

-798 NFQPRIGASYSLN
+798 NIQPRVGASYQLN
-811 EKTVVRAGFGMF
+811 EKTVLRAGFGVF
-823 MAPFMI
+823 MAPFQI
-829 ETPQQ
+829 QTPQQ

-859 PFPQGLA
+859 PFPNGAA

-878 LTGIGADVA
+878 LTGFGADVA
-887 SSDAPIIGLLRK
+887 AQDAPIIGLLRK
-899 NSKFA
+899 NAKFV
-904 RIVFGIQRE
+904 RVVLGIQRE
-913 LPGQIVVEANYIHA
+913 LPGQIVVEANFIRA
-927 NGYDLPVSRN
+927 NGYDLSVSRN
-937 LNFVPRQFLGDTPAT
+937 LNFVPRQFLGDDPTT
-952 DTAANTFLSATIPN
+952 DAAASTFLSVTIPN

-971 VPGGSAFNTATT
+971 VPGGSSFNTATT
-983 ITRAQSML
+983 ITRAQSLL

-996 TNLWTQE
+996 TNLWVQE
-1003 YNGTNR
+1003 YNGSNR
-1009 YNSLQVQVNKRFAT
+1009 YTSLQLQINKRFAT
-1023 DLTLTST
+1023 GVTMNAT
-1030 YTYSNLREKVNYLN
+1030 YTYSNLREQVGYLN
-1044 PSDTL
+1044 PSDTV

-1054 SPFDRPHRFTFAG
+1054 SEFDRPHRFTFAG
-1067 VYQLPIGRGR
+1067 VYELPIGRGR
-1077 AWGNDMNRALNAVIG
+1077 LLGSNMNRVLDAFIG

-1107 FVLTAAN
+1107 FLLTNN
-1114 LYFPGDP
+1114 LFFPGDV
-1121 STMTSRL
+1121 STIVSRL
-1128 GDGDGQGGKFGIDR
+1128 GEGDGQGGKFGIDR
-1142 SAFNAPGLV
+1142 SAIEAPGLV
-1151 ALTGFGIRNVPT
+1151 TLTQFGIRNVPT
-1163 TLDNLRNQPFSV
+1163 TLDSLRNQPYSV
-1175 ANLSLTKNFNFGETK
+1175 ANLSLTKNFNMGETR
-1190 RLQIR
+1190 RLQLR

-1205 YFGAGIG
+1205 YFGAGMG

-1218 AAPNAAFGIVTTQRN
+1218 ASPNNAFGLVTTQRN
-1233 NPRDIQI
+1233 NPRDIQF
-1240 GAKFVF
+1240 GAKFIF